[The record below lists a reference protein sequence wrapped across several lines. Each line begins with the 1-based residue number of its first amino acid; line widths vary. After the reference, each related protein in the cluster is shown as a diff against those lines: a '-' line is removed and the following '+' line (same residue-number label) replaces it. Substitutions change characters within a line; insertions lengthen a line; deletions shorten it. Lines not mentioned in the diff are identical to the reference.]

1 VSSTPAQAP
10 SEWPERL
17 RAAREAGDPGALL
30 ACIPYAQ
37 FLGVRAAIVDG
48 ELRCTMGFAEHLVGD
63 SSIPALHGGTTG
75 ALLES
80 AAIFTVMWA
89 IDTVHVETV
98 RMPKTINVTVD
109 YLRSGR
115 AKDTFAAATV
125 TRQGRRVVS
134 VRSSAWQDD
143 RDKPI
148 ATAEVHVLLR

>member
-1 VSSTPAQAP
+1 MSGPP

-30 ACIPYAQ
+30 ACIPYAR
-37 FLGVRAAIVDG
+37 FLGVCAAIVDG
-48 ELRCTMGFAEHLVGD
+48 ELRCTMGFSDHLVGD

-80 AAIFTVMWA
+80 AAIFTVMWSSP
-89 IDTVHVETV
+89 IDAETV

-115 AKDTFAAATV
+115 AKDTFASATV
-125 TRQGRRVVS
+125 TREGRRVVS
-134 VRSSAWQDD
+134 VRSTAWQDD

>member
-1 VSSTPAQAP
+1 MSRPPIEKP

-17 RAAREAGDPGALL
+17 RAARERGDPGELL
-30 ACIPYAQ
+30 ACIPYAR
-37 FLGVRAAIVDG
+37 FLGLRAAIVDS
-48 ELRCTMGFAEHLVGD
+48 ELRCTMAFSEHLVGD

-80 AAIFTVMWA
+80 AAICTVMWSSP
-89 IDTVHVETV
+89 IDAV

-115 AKDTFAAATV
+115 AKDTYASATV
-125 TRQGRRVVS
+125 TREGRRVVS
-134 VRSSAWQDD
+134 VRSIAWQDD

-148 ATAEVHVLLR
+148 ATAEVHVLLE